1 MKIKHLN
8 VIASAALLLMSGT
21 ASAHITYG
29 SGAASRNFGTIVPGA
44 APITISNQT
53 VTSNF
58 GWADGTD
65 ADHGDS
71 HKLRYYRFNVATPGY
86 YTITFSG
93 STNSTSTTPRDGSI
107 KPAFSLYRGLAHVAP
122 ITNAPGSADYDTSAI
137 TTAYRSTLG
146 YATEGS
152 FHALKTW
159 RIGGDNQTGPIFDFE
174 AADGLSTFTYV
185 THIADGDATLFGS
198 APGIVGDGNA
208 DGTVTKSLFLTAGD
222 YTIAAGGANY
232 AGQSPTPDATV
243 YGLTGTVSA
252 TPFAYAAG
260 DPASGGIGYAHQLTL
275 EGKSAG
281 SFSGH
286 VGAWSWE
293 DNNLFNAGEP
303 PVGWTHTSNWLALR
317 VQQDMHVVI
326 TMSRDANVPWAA
338 APEELNGK
346 ADTTSMFPSFTI
358 WNNWDNDGDDNHSYN
373 NRGNV
378 DWAEDL
384 VYKDHV
390 DNSTEETIT
399 RTYFLRAGDY
409 TMALGSNAP
418 ATNPNRQGYQISFA
432 TTPIL
437 ATDPAAGGIGY
448 AYTII
453 AGANETGSFS
463 SHVGAWS
470 WEDNALFGNPGQG
483 TLPVGWTHT
492 SNWAAVKLTQE
503 VFFSITLERD
513 TNVPWAQAP
522 EELNGKA
529 DTSSMFPSLTLFRGW
544 DNDVAPAS
552 FRTRPDIVAAWAE
565 YGGVPADLGDHH
577 TYNNRGAVDWAED
590 IRYLDHVDNSTA
602 EKITR
607 TWRLP
612 AGEYTFAIGS
622 NAAATNPNRQGYK
635 ATFSTH
641 TATVVQNADPVAGG
655 IGYAH
660 LASVGRGDSGS
671 FSNHV
676 GAWSWEDNSLFGN
689 DGQDPTPVG
698 WTHTSRWLA
707 MHVKDHLTLNITMS
721 RDATVPWQAAPTELN
736 GKADTAAMYPSFT
749 VYRGWDNDGTDSHTY
764 NNRGNVSW
772 AEDISYLDH
781 FDNSTAETITRTYT
795 LAPGYYT
802 FALGSNA
809 SSTVIDPE
817 TGDPV
822 LNTNRQGFSF
832 AWTTGAPALV
842 GPVITQQPKG
852 AAILATKDASFSVKA
867 AGPGLSYQWFL
878 NGTPVEG
885 PSAKTATL
893 KVSNADLDDA
903 GAYTCTVRNT
913 AGWATSQPVMLVVI
927 AKPVVNPFNIPNL
940 IVGQPFELQLSATNQ
955 PTSFAVKGLPKGLT
969 LNSKT
974 GLISGRPQEIKPVFT
989 AEIIATNKAGPSA
1002 KATDTFA
1009 VNGLL
1014 TGLSSSY
1021 SAPLG
1026 RSFSLNKLLG
1036 GCVKFQ
1042 VTGLGTLT
1050 GTVTL
1055 GRAAPLRVA
1064 SPLDTSKASPTA
1076 HFHIERR
1083 GQPELHIELTLDEAS
1098 KMIFGEISDGL
1109 ETLPFVARQPLTP
1122 VGTHAGDY
1130 TMALSLNAADLG
1142 DETIPQ
1148 GHSVGGLKISATGT
1162 ATGVI
1167 LLADNTQVTFGGY
1180 LEQEGKVTL
1189 YSVLYKGA
1197 GSVLGLLSIDSSNGD
1212 LSMSEVSWFKDAI
1225 AKDLVYDG
1233 GFGPLDLL
1241 TLGRKYSIPS
1251 ATELPL
1257 GADAG
1262 AGNAAIS
1269 FAHGGAPQPATR
1281 LNTSAIQIEATKV
1294 TITTPNPGNVK
1305 MTIDAGKVGKPFVP
1319 GTTGSF
1325 KGSFELTDSDTSVT
1339 PAKNLLRKAEFKGM
1353 IVDDG
1358 IEQKGYGFFILP
1370 KMPTA
1375 SPRTTLKTAP
1385 RLSGS
1390 VLLETVPVVIE

>member
-29 SGAASRNFGTIVPGA
+29 SGAASRNFGTVVPGA
-44 APITISNQT
+44 APITIINQT
-53 VTSNF
+53 VTSNY

-65 ADHGDS
+65 VDHADS

-86 YTITFSG
+86 FTITFSG

-122 ITNAPGSADYDTSAI
+122 ITNTPGSADYDTSAI
-137 TTAYRSTLG
+137 TTAYRATLG

-159 RIGGDNQTGPIFDFE
+159 RIGGDNQTGPTFDFD
-174 AADGLSTFTYV
+174 APDGLSTFTYV

-198 APGIVGDGNA
+198 APGIVGDGNP
-208 DGTVTKSLFLTAGD
+208 DGTVTKSLYLTAGD
-222 YTIAAGGANY
+222 YTIAVGGANY
-232 AGQSPTPDATV
+232 AGQDPTPDATV
-243 YGLTGTVSA
+243 YGLVGTVSA
-252 TPFAYAAG
+252 AVFTYVAG
-260 DPASGGIGYAHQLTL
+260 DPVAGGIGYQHQVTL
-275 EGKSAG
+275 GKNSSG

-293 DNNLFNAGEP
+293 DNNLFGP
-303 PVGWTHTSNWLALR
+303 GDQPVGWTHTSNWAAVS
-317 VQQDMHVVI
+317 VQNDTVLTI
-326 TMSRDANVPWAA
+326 TMERDASVPWTSGS
-338 APEELNGK
+338 APVELNGL
-346 ADTTSMFPSFTI
+346 ADTASMFPSFTLFRGL
-358 WNNWDNDGDDNHSYN
+358 DNDGEDDHTYN

-378 DWAEDL
+378 SWAEDIQY
-384 VYKDHV
+384 VDHV
-390 DNSTEETIT
+390 DNSTANSIT

-409 TMALGSNAP
+409 TLALGSNAP
-418 ATNPNRQGYQISFA
+418 ATNANRQGYKISFN
-432 TTPIL
+432 TSGYG
-437 ATDPAAGGIGY
+437 ATDPVPNTYLPPAYIGTGGVGY
-448 AYTII
+448 AFTVV
-453 AGANETGSFS
+453 AGADETGSFKR
-463 SHVGAWS
+463 HVGAWS
-470 WEDNALFGNPGQG
+470 WEDNALFGNPGQSP
-483 TLPVGWTHT
+483 LPVGWTHT
-492 SNWAAVKLTQE
+492 SDWVAVKLTEE
-503 VFFSITLERD
+503 VFFSLTLERD
-513 TNVPWAQAP
+513 ATVPWPSVQDP
-522 EELNGKA
+522 NRLA
-529 DTSSMFPSLTLFRGW
+529 DTTSMFPSLTLYRGW
-544 DNDVAPAS
+544 DHDGS
-552 FRTRPDIVAAWAE
+552 D
-565 YGGVPADLGDHH
+565 DH
-577 TYNNRGAVDWAED
+577 TYNNRGNVAWAED
-590 IRYLDHVDNSTA
+590 IRYVDHVDNSTA
-602 EKITR
+602 ETITR

-612 AGEYTFAIGS
+612 AGDYSFALGS
-622 NAAATNPNRQGYK
+622 NASSNNALRQGYK
-635 ATFSTH
+635 ATYSTRA
-641 TATVVQNADPVAGG
+641 ATNILTTDPASGG

-660 LASVGRGDSGS
+660 VISVGRGDSGS

-676 GAWSWEDNSLFGN
+676 GAWSWEDNDLFGN
-689 DGQDPTPVG
+689 PGQSADPVG
-698 WTHTSRWLA
+698 WTHTSRWA
-707 MHVKDHLTLNITMS
+707 AVHVKDHITLNITMA
-721 RDATVPWQAAPTELN
+721 RDAAVPDTN
-736 GKADTAAMYPSFT
+736 GLADTSSMFPSFT
-749 VYRGWDNDGTDSHTY
+749 LWRGWDNDVTPLEFRTRPDIVAAWANYGGVPADLGDHHTY
-764 NNRGNVSW
+764 NNRGNVDW
-772 AEDISYLDH
+772 AEDLSYIDH
-781 FDNSTAETITRTYT
+781 YDNSTATTITRSYT

-809 SSTVIDPE
+809 SANDTDS
-817 TGDPV
+817 
-822 LNTNRQGFSF
+822 QGFSF

-852 AAILATKDASFSVKA
+852 EAILAGKSASFSIKA
-867 AGPGLSYQWFL
+867 TGPGLGYQWFL

-885 PSAKTATL
+885 PNAKTATL

-913 AGWATSQPVMLVVI
+913 AGWSTSQPVMLVVI
-927 AKPVVNPFNIPNL
+927 TKPVVNPFDIPNL
-940 IVGQPFELQLSATNQ
+940 IVGQPFELQLSATHQ

-974 GLISGRPQEIKPVFT
+974 GLISGRPQEIKPLFT
-989 AEIIATNKAGPSA
+989 AEVIATNKAGPSA

-1122 VGTHAGDY
+1122 VGSRAGDY
-1130 TMALSLNAADLG
+1130 TMAISLDAADVG

-1167 LLADNTQVTFGGY
+1167 LLADNTQVTFGGS

-1225 AKDLVYDG
+1225 AKDLVYGG

-1241 TLGRKYSIPS
+1241 TMGRKYSIPS

-1281 LNTSAIQIEATKV
+1281 LNTSAIQIEAAKV
-1294 TITTPNPGNVK
+1294 SITTPNPGNVK